1 MKMKVRT
8 PYEAPEAEALV
19 VVIETAFVLDSNAQ
33 ITPVGQDE
41 YDYL

>member
-19 VVIETAFVLDSNAQ
+19 VAVEENILLSGDRQISDS
-33 ITPVGQDE
+33 IE
-41 YDYL
+41 YDGGDY